1 VADEQFTVNEEV
13 REGQVQYY
21 LDAQNA
27 VDPNAHIANVKD
39 LEEFKAALA
48 DASKSLINLT
58 ADFTTTEKILV
69 SRDDVTINGNNKTI
83 TFTGDETGW
92 QGNYVLH
99 VYNTTG
105 VTIKDIKLTGGDAA
119 LLVNGSEVTLTG
131 AIDVSGNEFGGIESS
146 KGVGV
151 EKDPKLTVTGATFT
165 NTSEAYGLPT
175 IWEDQVEGTVVV
187 ADEQF
192 TVNEE
197 VREGQVQYYLDAQN
211 AVDPNA
217 HIANVKDLEEFKAA
231 LADASKSLINL
242 TADFTTTEKI
252 LVSRDDVT
260 INGNNKTITF
270 TGDETGWQGNYV
282 LHVYNTTGVTIKDIK
297 LTGGDAAL
305 LVNGSEVTLT
315 GAIDVSGNEFGG
327 IESSKGVGV
336 EKDPKLTVTGA
347 TFTNTSEAYGLPT
360 IWEDQVEG
368 TVVVADEQ
376 FTVNEEVREGQV
388 QYYLDAQNAVDPNA
402 HIANVKDL
410 EEFKAALADASKSLI
425 NLTADFTTT
434 EKILVSRDDVTINGN
449 NKTITF
455 TGDETGWQG
464 NYVLHVYNTTGVT
477 IKDIKL
483 TGGDAALLVNGS
495 EVTLTGAI
503 DVSGNEF
510 GGIESS
516 KGVGVEKDPKLTV
529 TGATFTNTSEAY
541 GLPTIWE
548 DQVEG
553 TVVVADEQFTVNE
566 EVREGQVQYYLDA
579 QNAVDPNAH
588 IANVKDL
595 EEFKAA
601 LADASKSLINL
612 TADFTTTEKILVS
625 RDDVTINGNNKT
637 ITFTGDETGWQGN
650 YVLHV
655 YNTTGV
661 TIKDIKLTGG
671 DAALLV
677 NGSEVTL
684 TGAIDVSGNEFGGI
698 ESSKGVG
705 VEKDPKLTVTGATFT
720 NTSEAYGLPT
730 IWEDQVEGTVVVA
743 DEQFTVNKR

>member
-175 IWEDQVEGTVVV
+175 IWEDQIEGTVVV

-360 IWEDQVEG
+360 IWEDQ
-368 TVVVADEQ
+368 
-376 FTVNEEVREGQV
+376 
-388 QYYLDAQNAVDPNA
+388 
-402 HIANVKDL
+402 
-410 EEFKAALADASKSLI
+410 
-425 NLTADFTTT
+425 
-434 EKILVSRDDVTINGN
+434 
-449 NKTITF
+449 
-455 TGDETGWQG
+455 
-464 NYVLHVYNTTGVT
+464 
-477 IKDIKL
+477 IK
-483 TGGDAALLVNGS
+483 
-495 EVTLTGAI
+495 ER
-503 DVSGNEF
+503 
-510 GGIESS
+510 
-516 KGVGVEKDPKLTV
+516 
-529 TGATFTNTSEAY
+529 
-541 GLPTIWE
+541 W
-548 DQVEG
+548 
-553 TVVVADEQFTVNE
+553 
-566 EVREGQVQYYLDA
+566 
-579 QNAVDPNAH
+579 
-588 IANVKDL
+588 
-595 EEFKAA
+595 
-601 LADASKSLINL
+601 
-612 TADFTTTEKILVS
+612 
-625 RDDVTINGNNKT
+625 
-637 ITFTGDETGWQGN
+637 
-650 YVLHV
+650 
-655 YNTTGV
+655 
-661 TIKDIKLTGG
+661 
-671 DAALLV
+671 
-677 NGSEVTL
+677 
-684 TGAIDVSGNEFGGI
+684 
-698 ESSKGVG
+698 
-705 VEKDPKLTVTGATFT
+705 
-720 NTSEAYGLPT
+720 
-730 IWEDQVEGTVVVA
+730 
-743 DEQFTVNKR
+743 

>member
-1 VADEQFTVNEEV
+1 
-13 REGQVQYY
+13 
-21 LDAQNA
+21 L
-27 VDPNAHIANVKD
+27 
-39 LEEFKAALA
+39 
-48 DASKSLINLT
+48 
-58 ADFTTTEKILV
+58 
-69 SRDDVTINGNNKTI
+69 
-83 TFTGDETGW
+83 
-92 QGNYVLH
+92 
-99 VYNTTG
+99 
-105 VTIKDIKLTGGDAA
+105 
-119 LLVNGSEVTLTG
+119 
-131 AIDVSGNEFGGIESS
+131 
-146 KGVGV
+146 
-151 EKDPKLTVTGATFT
+151 
-165 NTSEAYGLPT
+165 
-175 IWEDQVEGTVVV
+175 EDQITGTVVV

-282 LHVYNTTGVTIKDIK
+282 LHVYKATGVTIKDIK

-360 IWEDQVEG
+360 IWEDQITG

-464 NYVLHVYNTTGVT
+464 NYVLHVYKATGVT

-548 DQVEG
+548 DQITG

-655 YNTTGV
+655 YKATGV

-705 VEKDPKLTVTGATFT
+705 VEKDPNL
-720 NTSEAYGLPT
+720 L
-730 IWEDQVEGTVVVA
+730 
-743 DEQFTVNKR
+743 